1 MLPRKLKNM
10 NLFNEGN
17 SYLGEI
23 ATVTLP
29 KIVQAMEDWRGGG
42 MLGPIK
48 IDHGLEG
55 LEFEWTIGGHDA
67 RSMRQMGII
76 RHDGVLLRFMGAYQS
91 DQDGSV
97 TAVEAVIRGRHQ
109 ELDHGSQK
117 PGDDTEQK
125 IKTVCSY
132 YKLTAGGQDLY
143 EIDMVAGIYIVA
155 GVDRYA
161 EIRAAIG
168 ADGGIGGIGNAF
180 GISSPL
186 NGIGGIIG
194 A

>member
-55 LEFEWTIGGHDA
+55 IDFEWTIGGHDA
-67 RSMRQMGII
+67 LSMRQMGIV
-76 RHDGVLLRFMGAYQS
+76 RHDGLLLRFMGAYQS

-109 ELDHGSQK
+109 ELDHGNQK

-132 YKLTAGGQDLY
+132 YKLTANGQDLY
-143 EIDMVAGIYIVA
+143 EIDMLAGIYIVA
-155 GVDRYA
+155 GIDRYA